1 MEHREN
7 SFLEKEPVGKLM
19 MKYAV
24 PCINTD
30 YMSTDDAAALI
41 ARAAIGRCF
50 EASPVLTSQF
60 SNNRDVVIG
69 YYLTEVWA
77 EFASFSDELPNK
89 NWKLPNKY
97 DKVE

>member
-1 MEHREN
+1 MARRYFFASRQEETPVEHGEN

-41 ARAAIGRCF
+41 ARAAIGRR
-50 EASPVLTSQF
+50 S
-60 SNNRDVVIG
+60 
-69 YYLTEVWA
+69 
-77 EFASFSDELPNK
+77 
-89 NWKLPNKY
+89 
-97 DKVE
+97 